1 MHKKSPWIKLAAVL
15 LVLALAFIA
24 CDLPTGGDQPPPSE
38 GEPGQVEPAPEEPIE
53 APSEPEPTKEPVVP
67 EAPDE
72 PPAPEALAEP
82 PAPEAPA
89 EPPAPEAPAEP
100 PAPAPEQPPPD
111 SGGETTSE
119 GDLLK
124 IFIVLVIILLILGV
138 IMMIVGALG
147 GGSKSQ
153 APAAEAP
160 PPPQSVEDHLNAA
173 TPKAAELYQRFAEL
187 VQTFG
192 QVSIQPT
199 QTRID
204 FRVRAIFASVEFR
217 EDSLLALLLR
227 ITMLSSMPGCKRLIT
242 WARAAFKPAYGLKAL
257 AFRRSFHL
265 KFVILNGAQ
274 VHPLHR
280 RGVKNPLD
288 PSWRRSQGCFGS
300 VLLRLSMAIL

>member
-147 GGSKSQ
+147 GGGKSQ
-153 APAAEAP
+153 APAPAAEAP
-160 PPPQSVEDHLNAA
+160 PAPQTVEDHLAIA
-173 TPKAAELYQRFAEL
+173 TPKAAELYNRFNEL

-192 QVSIQPT
+192 QVSITPT

-217 EDSLLALLLR
+217 EDSLLALLVLPERLESPR
-227 ITMLSSMPGCKRLIT
+227 IIRIDTYTQSSYANYTYIRTVEDYDAEFNAWLQEAYNLG
-242 WARAAFKPAYGLKAL
+242 ARG
-257 AFRRSFHL
+257 
-265 KFVILNGAQ
+265 I
-274 VHPLHR
+274 
-280 RGVKNPLD
+280 
-288 PSWRRSQGCFGS
+288 
-300 VLLRLSMAIL
+300 

>member
-100 PAPAPEQPPPD
+100 PVPAPEQPPPD

-217 EDSLLALLLR
+217 EDSLLALLVLPER
-227 ITMLSSMPGCKRLIT
+227 LESPRVIRVDTYTQSSFANYTYIRTLEDYDAEFNAWLQEAYNLG
-242 WARAAFKPAYGLKAL
+242 ARG
-257 AFRRSFHL
+257 
-265 KFVILNGAQ
+265 I
-274 VHPLHR
+274 
-280 RGVKNPLD
+280 
-288 PSWRRSQGCFGS
+288 
-300 VLLRLSMAIL
+300 